1 MTSYFDDSIAG
12 APVAERNTDPVLPEE
27 RFIFEL
33 VGFER
38 SAPDQYHK
46 NGGIRWTFLTYDMD
60 GRPWEFNDEHYA
72 LWRTT
77 NINKAG
83 EPLFT
88 IGTQAHEFAQ
98 ALLGRKLG
106 PDDHFNISELRNK
119 RMSSQ
124 VVWEPK
130 KTKPSE
136 KAAVLR
142 SLRHVPVAPVG
153 AATATP
159 PERAPAGSVSADA
172 SDDDIDRALVITKI
186 RKSIKN
192 LKALDA
198 EAGAAAQKAFA
209 ESDLDEALL
218 DDLNALSEQISAAVQ
233 KAMDA

>member
-1 MTSYFDDSIAG
+1 MTYFDDSIAG
-12 APVAERNTDPVLPEE
+12 APVAERNADPVLPEE

-46 NGGIRWTFLTYDMD
+46 NGGIKWTFATYDTD
-60 GRPWEFNDEHYA
+60 GRPWEFNDEHYM

-88 IGTQAHEFAQ
+88 IGTQAHEYAQ

-106 PDDHFNISELRNK
+106 PDDHFNIAELRNK

-124 VVWEPK
+124 IVWEPK
-130 KTKPSE
+130 KTKPTE

-142 SLRHVPVAPVG
+142 SLRHVPVGPVG
-153 AATATP
+153 ETTS
-159 PERAPAGSVSADA
+159 RPASASVSADP
-172 SDDDIDRALVITKI
+172 SSEDIDKALAISKFEKKLERAKKKKLPKLTIFVDAYKTFDTATLDEVEQVTE
-186 RKSIKN
+186 S
-192 LKALDA
+192 LDDALDA
-198 EAGAAAQKAFA
+198 M
-209 ESDLDEALL
+209 DE
-218 DDLNALSEQISAAVQ
+218 
-233 KAMDA
+233 

>member
-1 MTSYFDDSIAG
+1 MTYFDDSISG

-33 VGFER
+33 IGFER

-46 NGGIRWTFLTYDMD
+46 NGGIKWTFLTYDMD

-106 PDDHFNISELRNK
+106 PDDHFNIAELRNK

-142 SLRHVPVAPVG
+142 SLRHVPVGPVTAG
-153 AATATP
+153 AA
-159 PERAPAGSVSADA
+159 APKPAPGQVSADPTTEE
-172 SDDDIDRALVITKI
+172 IDRAGIVLDIQKAVKT
-186 RKSIKN
+186 
-192 LKALDA
+192 LKKFDA
-198 EAGAAAQKAFA
+198 EAGANAAKAVA
-209 ESDLDEALL
+209 DSDLDDAPL
-218 DDLNALSEQISAAVQ
+218 DDLRTLLGSIQEAVSRAL
-233 KAMDA
+233 DA

>member
-1 MTSYFDDSIAG
+1 MTYFDDSIAG
-12 APVAERNTDPVLPEE
+12 APVAERNTDPILPEE

-38 SAPDQYHK
+38 SAPDVYHK
-46 NGGIRWTFLTYDMD
+46 NGGIKWTFLTYDMD
-60 GRPWEFNDEHYA
+60 GRPWEFQDEQYA

-88 IGTQAHEFAQ
+88 IGTQAHDWAQ

-124 VVWEPK
+124 IVWESK

-136 KAAVLR
+136 KAAQLR
-142 SLRHVPVAPVG
+142 SLRHVPVGPVG
-153 AATATP
+153 AQAQTAAP
-159 PERAPAGSVSADA
+159 QRPPAGSVTADP
-172 SDDDIDRALVITKI
+172 DDDEIDRALAVTKI
-186 RKSIKN
+186 QKA
-192 LKALDA
+192 LKRLYKLDA
-198 EAGAAAQKAFA
+198 EAYARASEAVEKF
-209 ESDLDEALL
+209 DLDTAPMEALE
-218 DDLNALSEQISAAVQ
+218 ALSGRISASIE
-233 KAMDA
+233 KAMDD

>member
-1 MTSYFDDSIAG
+1 MTYFDDSISS
-12 APVAERNTDPVLPEE
+12 APVAERNTDPILPEE

-38 SAPDQYHK
+38 SGPDQWHK
-46 NGGIRWTFLTYDMD
+46 NGGIKWTFLTYDMD

-106 PDDHFNISELRNK
+106 TDDHFNVSELRNK

-124 VVWEPK
+124 IVWEPK

-153 AATATP
+153 QPAPSRQTASP
-159 PERAPAGSVSADA
+159 QVSADPSSEDVDRMLDLSKFQKKIA
-172 SDDDIDRALVITKI
+172 RAEKKKLPSLSTFQAAYEAFIAGQGTAADIAANI
-186 RKSIKN
+186 
-192 LKALDA
+192 DA
-198 EAGAAAQKAFA
+198 
-209 ESDLDEALL
+209 LDEAL
-218 DDLNALSEQISAAVQ
+218 D
-233 KAMDA
+233 AMDD

>member
-1 MTSYFDDSIAG
+1 MTYFDDSIAG
-12 APVAERNTDPVLPEE
+12 APVAERNTDPILPEE

-38 SAPDQYHK
+38 SGPDQWHK
-46 NGGIRWTFLTYDMD
+46 NGGIKWSFLTYDMD
-60 GRPWEFNDEHYA
+60 GRPWEFNDEHYE

-77 NINKAG
+77 NVNKAG

-124 VVWEPK
+124 IVWEPK

-142 SLRHVPVAPVG
+142 SLRHVPVAPMG
-153 AATATP
+153 
-159 PERAPAGSVSADA
+159 APAGAAPKPAPGQVSADPTTEE
-172 SDDDIDRALVITKI
+172 IDRAGVVSDI
-186 RKSIKN
+186 
-192 LKALDA
+192 LKAVKSLKKFDP
-198 EAGAAAQKAFA
+198 EAGAKAAAAVA
-209 ESDLDEALL
+209 ESDLDDAPMDELRRLL
-218 DDLNALSEQISAAVQ
+218 ESIKDAVM

>member
-1 MTSYFDDSIAG
+1 MTYFDDSIAG
-12 APVAERNTDPVLPEE
+12 APVAEKNTDPILPEE

-38 SAPDQYHK
+38 SGPDQWHK
-46 NGGIRWTFLTYDMD
+46 NGGIKWTFLTYDMD

-77 NINKAG
+77 NVNKAG

-153 AATATP
+153 APAAASKP
-159 PERAPAGSVSADA
+159 APGQVSADP
-172 SDDDIDRALVITKI
+172 SDEEIDRANLVLDIQKAV
-186 RKSIKN
+186 
-192 LKALDA
+192 KALKKFDA
-198 EAGAAAQKAFA
+198 EAGTNAAKAVA
-209 ESDLDEALL
+209 ESDLDDAPL
-218 DDLNALSEQISAAVQ
+218 DDLRRLLGSIQDAVMT
-233 KAMDA
+233 AMDN